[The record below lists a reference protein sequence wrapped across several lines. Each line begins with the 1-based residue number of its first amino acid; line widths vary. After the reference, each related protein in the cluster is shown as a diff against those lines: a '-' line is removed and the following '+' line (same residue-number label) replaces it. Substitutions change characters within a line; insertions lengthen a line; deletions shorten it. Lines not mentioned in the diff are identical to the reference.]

1 MVAEGVTDTL
11 PFKYPTGPIP
21 GVMDIDEASVTS
33 QLRIVAPPVVTVPGV
48 AVNNTTAGKA
58 GDVSGGF
65 DAGAGVVGVD
75 GVVVDGVDVDGGLV
89 VVDVD
94 GVVAGVDVDGGCT
107 VIWKQPA
114 SPKNRIANTE
124 IITEQILLFT

>member
-1 MVAEGVTDTL
+1 MDTL
-11 PFKYPTGPIP
+11 PFKYPTAPIP

-33 QLRIVAPPVVTVPGV
+33 QLRIVAPPVVIVPGV

-58 GDVSGGF
+58 SEVSGGF

-75 GVVVDGVDVDGGLV
+75 GVVVDGVDVE
-89 VVDVD
+89 

-114 SPKNRIANTE
+114 SPKNRIANIE